1 MIVEG
6 TFGTFDGGK
15 LVSNLML
22 FARLLRY
29 AGFPIGPG
37 KVIDAVD
44 SVREIGIVNRHDF
57 YWTLHAVFV
66 DRVSQREL
74 FEQAFE
80 VFWRA
85 PRVGGHAINPDLG
98 ESSRELSRRL
108 SDALYADKRIQTKF
122 ALPPARLERD
132 GVLTYSEQEVLRTRD
147 FEAMSA
153 EEMVRAKAV
162 IKSMRLLL
170 VPVSS
175 RRYRTHSRGRLVD
188 MRASLR
194 ASLRS
199 GGSTI
204 YLVRRRNRERPPPLV
219 VLCDVSGSMSRYSR
233 MLLHFVH
240 TLSSDR
246 NRVFGFVFGTRLTNV
261 TRCLREKDVDVAL
274 SKVADAVEDWGG
286 GTRIGICLRE
296 FNRSWSRRVLA
307 QGAVV
312 LLITDG
318 LDRDAGAGLAQEVE
332 RLHKSSRRVIWLNP
346 LLRYDGF
353 EPKSLGMKAILPH
366 VDDFRP
372 AHNLESLADLTSVL
386 RRPAEGTTQWLT
398 AVTQ

>member
-1 MIVEG
+1 MNVGG
-6 TFGTFDGGK
+6 TFGTLDGGK
-15 LVSNLML
+15 LVSKLML

-37 KVIDAVD
+37 KVLDAVD
-44 SVREIGIVNRHDF
+44 SVREIGITNRHDF

-66 DRVSQREL
+66 NRVSQREL

-85 PRVGGHAINPDLG
+85 PRVGEHPIGPDLAQC
-98 ESSRELSRRL
+98 SQELSRRL
-108 SDALYADKRIQTKF
+108 SDALYGDKTITTKF
-122 ALPPARLERD
+122 APPPPRLERD
-132 GVLTYSEQEVLRTRD
+132 GVLTYSEREVLRTRD

-153 EEMVRAKAV
+153 EEIARAKAA
-162 IKSMRLLL
+162 IESMRPLL

-175 RRYRTHSRGRLVD
+175 RRYRAHSRGRLVD

-204 YLVRRRNRERPPPLV
+204 CLVRRRNRERPPPLV
-219 VLCDVSGSMSRYSR
+219 VLCDISGSMSRYSR

-240 TLSSDR
+240 TLTSDR
-246 NRVFGFVFGTRLTNV
+246 NRVFSFVFGTRLTNV
-261 TRCLREKDVDVAL
+261 TRCLREKDVDIAL
-274 SKVADAVEDWGG
+274 SKVAGVVEDWGG
-286 GTRIGICLRE
+286 GTRIGFCLHE
-296 FNRSWSRRVLA
+296 FNQSWSRRVLA

-318 LDRDAGAGLAQEVE
+318 LDRDAGEGLAQEVE

-353 EPKSLGMKAILPH
+353 EPKSLGMRAILPH

-372 AHNLESLADLTSVL
+372 VHNLESLADLTSVL
-386 RRPAEGTTQWLT
+386 RRPPKARLNG
-398 AVTQ
+398 